1 MPPREAPPPPTPIAP
16 AEAPGLTSLLSLAIG
31 VVVVAGLA
39 LARDVLIPIT
49 LALLLSFVLAPLA
62 DLLRRVGIGRAAA
75 ALLASL
81 LALGLVLALGAVIA
95 SQVGSLAEDLPR
107 YQATMQEKWAAAR
120 ELTMGRLSGLV
131 EQVGR
136 GMEEA
141 TTEAP
146 VPTPSGERPV
156 PVEVRTPNP
165 SPLQVAERVLM
176 PALEPLA
183 TTFIVFVV
191 AVFVLLQRQDLR
203 DRLIRLFGARD
214 LHRTTVALDDAAMRL
229 SRYFLTQLG
238 INTAYGIVTT
248 GVLLLIGVP
257 GAPLWGIL
265 AALMR
270 FVPFIGTPIAAIPPI
285 LLAAA
290 VDPGWTMALWT
301 TVFYVVGE
309 GLMGQ
314 AVEPLAFGQS
324 TGLSPFSVVVAAIF
338 WTWLWGA
345 PGLLL
350 ATPLTVCLAVLGRH
364 IERLEFLGVMLAD
377 RPALTPAENF
387 YQRMLARDP
396 DEAQDYAERILKERS
411 LISYYDEVALKGLQ
425 LAAADTQRGIL
436 SGARLEGVKEAMLD
450 LIEGLS
456 DHEDVPHEPQ
466 PAKEGDPVTDE
477 VAPRPPPGQA
487 PPREALPPRWQGE
500 TPILCIAGR
509 GPLDEAAAAMLAQLL
524 GKHGLGAKVMP
535 HQRASRAAIGSLDT
549 EGVAMVCISYLDIS
563 GNPAHL
569 RLLLRRLRAR
579 LPAGAPVLVGLW
591 PAEDVILTD
600 RKLQSAVGADHYV
613 TTLGAA
619 VEACLAEARKA
630 AEPSGQ
636 EGAKVESA
644 P

>member
-1 MPPREAPPPPTPIAP
+1 MPSPEAQQQPQQGHVVQ
-16 AEAPGLTSLLSLAIG
+16 AEAPSLTSLLSLAIG

-49 LALLLSFVLAPLA
+49 LALLLSFVLVPLA
-62 DLLRRVGIGRAAA
+62 ELLRRIGLGRTGGALLA
-75 ALLASL
+75 ALLAL
-81 LALGLVLALGAVIA
+81 CLILALGTVIA
-95 SQVGSLAEDLPR
+95 SQVGNLAQDLPR
-107 YQATMQEKWAAAR
+107 YQATMQEKLSAAR
-120 ELTMGRLSGLV
+120 DLTVGRLTSVL
-131 EQVGR
+131 EQFGR

-141 TTEAP
+141 TSSEPPAP
-146 VPTPSGERPV
+146 TASGERPV
-156 PVEVRTPNP
+156 PVEVRPPMP
-165 SPLQVAERVLM
+165 SPIQVAERVLM
-176 PALEPLA
+176 PALGPLA

-191 AVFVLLQRQDLR
+191 AVFALLQRQDLR
-203 DRLIRLFGARD
+203 DRLIRLFGSRD
-214 LHRTTVALDDAAMRL
+214 LHRTTVALDDAARRL

-248 GVLLLIGVP
+248 GVLLMIGVP
-257 GAPLWGIL
+257 GAALWGIL
-265 AALMR
+265 AGLMR

-285 LLAAA
+285 VLAAA

-301 TVFYVVGE
+301 TAFFVVGE

-314 AVEPLAFGQS
+314 VVEPLAFGQS
-324 TGLSPFSVVVAAIF
+324 TGLSPLSVVVAAIF

-377 RPALTPAENF
+377 RPALTPSENF

-396 DEAQDYAERILKERS
+396 DEAQDHAERILKERS

-425 LAAADTQRGIL
+425 LAAADAKRGIL
-436 SGARLEGVKEAMLD
+436 SGPRLEGVKETMLD
-450 LIEGLS
+450 LVEALS
-456 DHEDVPHEPQ
+456 DQEDVPREAP
-466 PAKEGDPVTDE
+466 PAKEGDPATDE

-500 TPILCIAGR
+500 APVLCIAGR
-509 GPLDEAAAAMLAQLL
+509 GPLDEAAAAMLTQLL
-524 GKHGLGAKVMP
+524 GKHGLGARLLP
-535 HQRASRAAIGSLDT
+535 HERAGRAAIRSLDT

-579 LPAGAPVLVGLW
+579 LPKGAPILVGLW
-591 PAEDVILTD
+591 PAEDAILTD
-600 RKLQSAVGADHYV
+600 RQLQIAVGADRYV
-613 TTLGAA
+613 TTLSDA
-619 VEACLAEARKA
+619 VETCLDEARKSVEAKKSA
-630 AEPSGQ
+630 A
-636 EGAKVESA
+636 
-644 P
+644 